1 LITVSPS
8 GRPGEHDPVGRG
20 ALSPLPLVRRDAL
33 AVTARVI
40 DSAAMSDTG
49 AEGDPRGKDGE
60 AAPVAEA
67 PSAPPSYRFL
77 AVVALVGAAIDLAS
91 KEWARH
97 VLHGADPIRG
107 KLREIEVIPGLF
119 DLQYAENPGGAW
131 SMLRSLPEIWRRPF
145 FLFVS
150 TAASVFICSLYAR
163 VDRRDWAMKWGLP
176 LALAGALGNLVD
188 RVRHGIV
195 VDFLHVYSSWG
206 GKARHW
212 PTFNV
217 ADVWIVLGV
226 ALMALSILSGKSRLG
241 HAEDDSTDDP
251 DDPEADRDAGDA
263 PEPSAEPS
271 PGDGRPS

>member
-1 LITVSPS
+1 
-8 GRPGEHDPVGRG
+8 
-20 ALSPLPLVRRDAL
+20 
-33 AVTARVI
+33 
-40 DSAAMSDTG
+40 MSESRSDV
-49 AEGDPRGKDGE
+49 DE
-60 AAPVAEA
+60 AASPEGEGLPSADPPAGSADGAGNPPAAGPPASPPGSPPESSPPAAGTAAPSERAEA
-67 PSAPPSYRFL
+67 AKAADPPSYRFL

-97 VLHGADPIRG
+97 ALHGADPIRG

-217 ADVWIVLGV
+217 ADVWIVFGV
-226 ALMALSILSGKSRLG
+226 ACMAVSILSGKSRLG
-241 HAEDDSTDDP
+241 HVDDDEEP
-251 DDPEADRDAGDA
+251 DLRKPDELDGPPAGPA
-263 PEPSAEPS
+263 
-271 PGDGRPS
+271 

>member
-1 LITVSPS
+1 
-8 GRPGEHDPVGRG
+8 
-20 ALSPLPLVRRDAL
+20 
-33 AVTARVI
+33 
-40 DSAAMSDTG
+40 MSETG
-49 AEGDPRGKDGE
+49 PE
-60 AAPVAEA
+60 AAAPPEPRDEA
-67 PSAPPSYRFL
+67 PEERAEPSPPSPPEPEATPPEATPPPTPPSYRFL
-77 AVVALVGAAIDLAS
+77 AVVAFLGAAVDLAS

-97 VLHGADPIRG
+97 ALRGADPIRG
-107 KLREIEVIPGLF
+107 KLREIEVIPGFF

-176 LALAGALGNLVD
+176 LALAGAVGNLVD

-212 PTFNV
+212 PTFNF
-217 ADVWIVLGV
+217 ADVWIVFGV
-226 ALMALSILSGKSRLG
+226 ACMAVSILSGKSRLG
-241 HAEDDSTDDP
+241 HADDDTTGDP
-251 DDPEADRDAGDA
+251 DPDPGAPGTDRPDEQGAGA
-263 PEPSAEPS
+263 P
-271 PGDGRPS
+271 